1 MPENVPPKETA
12 AADGLD
18 PNEQAPGV
26 PRGSIL
32 GPAADVPAGQPGSV
46 QQAPDETDEVEAVDN
61 TNLWEGGMKRSE
73 PPAKGDKTK

>member
-46 QQAPDETDEVEAVDN
+46 SEEVKEDAAKAVKPAKD
-61 TNLWEGGMKRSE
+61 EGGK
-73 PPAKGDKTK
+73 K